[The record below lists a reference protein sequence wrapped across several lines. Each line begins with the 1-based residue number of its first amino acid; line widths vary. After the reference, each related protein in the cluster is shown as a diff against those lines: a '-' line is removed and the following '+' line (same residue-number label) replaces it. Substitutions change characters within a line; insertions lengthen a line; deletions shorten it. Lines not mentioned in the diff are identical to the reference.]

1 MTCLCSICS
10 KTFCL
15 GLLGLWDWQHARGSH
30 RGRVGVG
37 NLHSH
42 GKEQEKIMSEETELV
57 CDGRAWRA
65 QQSSART
72 GHTGVGLGETI
83 RSGHVEPLE
92 PGAPSLPHVDVS
104 ASMLLPCVLFSL
116 GSPSPSP
123 HGTGAG
129 MRAGAGPR
137 GGGSGGPCCAC
148 TALKGAGVTAFTVS
162 PFSSHSCSSQTEETE
177 KPKCS
182 RG

>member
-42 GKEQEKIMSEETELV
+42 GKEQGKIVSEETELV
-57 CDGRAWRA
+57 CGGRAWRA
-65 QQSSART
+65 EQTSAGT
-72 GHTGVGLGETI
+72 GHTGVGLGGTI
-83 RSGHVEPLE
+83 RSGHVEPPE

-104 ASMLLPCVLFSL
+104 ASMLLPCVLFPLSIT
-116 GSPSPSP
+116 SWQWSRSES
-123 HGTGAG
+123 
-129 MRAGAGPR
+129 R
-137 GGGSGGPCCAC
+137 GLAQGRGLRGLLLWC